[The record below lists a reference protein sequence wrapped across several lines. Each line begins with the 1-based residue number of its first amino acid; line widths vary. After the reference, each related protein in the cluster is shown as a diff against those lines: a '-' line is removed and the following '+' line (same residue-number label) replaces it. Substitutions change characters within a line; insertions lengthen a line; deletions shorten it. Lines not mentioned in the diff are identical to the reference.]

1 MNSGIKGLMLE
12 TFREIEYKKERK
24 MAGYK
29 DISIIAVEGAV
40 LIEANT
46 TSFFDEMWVL
56 ALD

>member
-1 MNSGIKGLMLE
+1 MLE